1 MDLRLERFLFSD
13 NTAIGKIYVNNT
25 YECYTLED
33 KVRKDK
39 KIFGETAIPYGRY
52 RIIITYSNR
61 FKRNLPLLV
70 GVPDYSGIRIHPGN
84 TEHDTLGCILPG
96 QSYKKDM
103 VFSSKKAFDKLF
115 DRIQDAENKEEEI
128 WIEIKQAL
136 STEIVA

>member
-1 MDLRLERFLFSD
+1 MDLRLDRFLFSD
-13 NTAIGKIYVNNT
+13 DTAIGKLYLNDV

-39 KIFGETAIPYGRY
+39 KVFGETAIPYGRY
-52 RIIITYSNR
+52 KVIITYSNR

-70 GVPDYSGIRIHPGN
+70 DVPDYSCIRIHPGN

-115 DRIQDAENKEEEI
+115 DRLQDAINKGEEV
-128 WIEIKQAL
+128 WMEIKEAL
-136 STEIVA
+136 STQIV